1 MKPIMR
7 IYAVVAVTIV
17 LAGIVRGQVDTDIP
31 EAPVAPTVPHAVS
44 APAPAFV
51 DKLLANLPSARFGAA
66 SPPPLFVV
74 PAREMTVEE
83 LTEISEDITVMSRIF
98 ENRLRQA
105 NLLPDAQGLEVFV
118 TRGYRAALGRDGNL
132 PPHMYLQGYGV
143 VFVMNVD
150 LPLVPGPHVETEELV
165 EPADEGDP
173 VWVRTREEL
182 YQPQRPKRRS
192 AAEEAAPKY
201 SAERLETLKTTIIN
215 ALVHAANMRHL
226 SADEA
231 IVVTITGPT
240 TLRGELA
247 RRKIVV
253 GPQAGPEDWLNLIQ
267 GEIAGI
273 PVMGS
278 STALTIRA
286 KSADIS
292 AVTKGELTQ
301 DEFRQ
306 RVQVLSHPVVGE
318 GTALSTSPSSTEPG
332 RRQTR

>member
-44 APAPAFV
+44 APEPAFV
-51 DKLLANLPSARFGAA
+51 DRLLSNLPYARLGAA

-83 LTEISEDITVMSRIF
+83 LTEISEDITVMGRIL

-105 NLLPDAQGLEVFV
+105 NLLPDAQGLEAFI
-118 TRGYRAALGRDGNL
+118 TRGYRAAFGRDGNL
-132 PPHMYLQGYGV
+132 PRHMYLQGYGV
-143 VFVMNVD
+143 VFAINVD
-150 LPLVPGPHVETEELV
+150 LPLAPGPHVETEELA

-182 YQPQRPKRRS
+182 YQPQRSKRRS
-192 AAEEAAPKY
+192 ATEEAAPKY
-201 SAERLETLKTTIIN
+201 SAERLETLKGTIID

-240 TLRGELA
+240 RTVE
-247 RRKIVV
+247 
-253 GPQAGPEDWLNLIQ
+253 PQPRPEDWFNLLQ
-267 GEIAGI
+267 GEIAGM
-273 PVMGS
+273 PVTGS

-286 KSADIS
+286 KSADIT
-292 AVTKGELTQ
+292 ALAKGELTQ

-306 RVQVLSHPVVGE
+306 RAQVISHPVISE